1 MRFAFAS
8 AVLAAVVASKVHNP
22 VMNLQNTQDVC
33 RRAPPNIAFEW
44 NDHDVWG
51 WWYDVQAEYA
61 ASDADFYALWAQWQD
76 DKIAVV
82 DKYLYIWEDLILRE
96 REIDISA
103 MQDVCRYVASNV
115 YVNGIKLG
123 YIIPELEQY
132 MADHYDPHATNII
145 SMFALDELPMLQTT
159 LPEVPMD
166 FDLTIHPDEIQE
178 IMQVRLD
185 QYAETVAMLEA
196 YKAQFIEAVEQAWDD
211 YVARTQVTVQMEM
224 DLNRQVIEDTINYL
238 WDRSAYPGQ
247 SLDDVY
253 PRPDVVMP
261 EVSFAAKNG
270 KSSSNSGYYTGAAIA
285 TLAIS
290 SAAAYNLGRVSS
302 KAAPETL
309 L

>member
-1 MRFAFAS
+1 M
-8 AVLAAVVASKVHNP
+8 
-22 VMNLQNTQDVC
+22 
-33 RRAPPNIAFEW
+33 
-44 NDHDVWG
+44 G
-51 WWYDVQAEYA
+51 
-61 ASDADFYALWAQWQD
+61 
-76 DKIAVV
+76 
-82 DKYLYIWEDLILRE
+82 
-96 REIDISA
+96 
-103 MQDVCRYVASNV
+103 QDVCRYVASNV

-132 MADHYDPHATNII
+132 MADHYDAHASNII
-145 SMFALDELPMLQTT
+145 SMFALDEL
-159 LPEVPMD
+159 
-166 FDLTIHPDEIQE
+166 
-178 IMQVRLD
+178 
-185 QYAETVAMLEA
+185 AMLEA
-196 YKAQFIEAVEQAWDD
+196 YKEQFIEAVNQAWDD

-261 EVSFAAKNG
+261 EVSFAAKNS